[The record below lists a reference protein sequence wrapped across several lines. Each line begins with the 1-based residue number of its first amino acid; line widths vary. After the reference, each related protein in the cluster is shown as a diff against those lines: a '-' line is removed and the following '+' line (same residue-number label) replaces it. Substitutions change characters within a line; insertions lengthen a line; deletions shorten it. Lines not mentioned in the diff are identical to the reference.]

1 MPDVETI
8 IRCVSEDEEDRVFL
22 QAAFDELWDE
32 CSGRYAGLGNAHR
45 DFARERLACCLALIS
60 TGLTVDSDEQASAIS
75 NRLRQTLCD
84 TDFLIG
90 RSRTL
95 DFSGVE

>member
-1 MPDVETI
+1 
-8 IRCVSEDEEDRVFL
+8 VFL

-60 TGLTVDSDEQASAIS
+60 TGLTVDSDEQASGS
-75 NRLRQTLCD
+75 LEEYVNLRVL
-84 TDFLIG
+84 G
-90 RSRTL
+90 S
-95 DFSGVE
+95 V

>member
-8 IRCVSEDEEDRVFL
+8 MRCVSRDEEDRAYL

-32 CSGRYAGLGNAHR
+32 CCGRYAGLGNAHR
-45 DFARERLACCLALIS
+45 DRARERLACCLALIS
-60 TGLTVDSDEQASAIS
+60 TGLIVKTHEQARTIS
-75 NRLRQTLCD
+75 DRLRQTVCE

-95 DFSGVE
+95 DFSDVE